1 MMAVVLETVSLGGSR
16 GFWLLPL
23 WLILTG
29 GKFFSVSDMPP
40 AFPED
45 LAFGAVITEIRIVG
59 NETTRIG
66 IIKAAMQSKAGEVYT
81 REAAVL
87 DYKWITQLG
96 VFTSIRFETIEE
108 NDGIV
113 LVVTLTEVNRYTPA
127 PVIKVTDA
135 NGLSI
140 GASFTSTNVLGVA
153 AKASAYFTVGGVT
166 NFGVR
171 YKDPWIPGRSWW
183 FGYTLSY
190 EHAERPNE
198 IYHFDERSDDV
209 FFELEHNV
217 TNKVRWGPRLTYLAV
232 RSDQPG
238 VTLSPDNVD
247 HIPALG
253 AFARF
258 DGRDL
263 PIYPTQGWWAGL
275 DIIKYG
281 PGGLGD
287 PDYWQASLDVR
298 RYLRLGGQFNS
309 LALYS
314 LATLSSGEVGVD
326 IPIYM
331 QFNLGGANSVRGWS
345 LGSREGK
352 NQFINT
358 IEYWHVL
365 MDHKAWRIW
374 FFKFALGFQ
383 LGVFGD
389 VGTAWSNRDAFHR
402 NWVAGGGAGL
412 RLLMPASVMFRFD
425 LAAGEEGIGVRFF
438 ISGKEKAVAQRDR
451 VR

>member
-1 MMAVVLETVSLGGSR
+1 MMITVRDTVSPGR
-16 GFWLLPL
+16 WGFWLLPL
-23 WLILTG
+23 CLLLTG
-29 GKFFSVSDMPP
+29 GKFFSVSDVPP

-45 LAFGAVITEIRIVG
+45 LAFGAIITEIRIVG
-59 NETTRIG
+59 NEATRVGLIN
-66 IIKAAMQSKAGEVYT
+66 AAMHSKVGEVYT
-81 REAAVL
+81 REGAVL
-87 DYKWITQLG
+87 DYKWLTQLG
-96 VFTSIRFETIEE
+96 VFTSVGFETIEDS
-108 NDGIV
+108 NGVV
-113 LVVTLTEVNRYTPA
+113 LLVTLTEVNRYTPA
-127 PVIKVTDA
+127 PVIKVTDE

-140 GASFTSTNVLGVA
+140 GGRFTSTNVLGVA
-153 AKASAYFTVGGVT
+153 AKASAYFTVGGTT
-166 NFGVR
+166 NFGIQ
-171 YKDPWIPGRSWW
+171 YKDPWIPVKSWLV
-183 FGYTLSY
+183 GYTLNY

-209 FFELEHNV
+209 FFELEHNI
-217 TNKVRWGPRLTYLAV
+217 TNNVRWGPRLTYLAI
-232 RSDQPG
+232 RSDRQG
-238 VTLSPDNVD
+238 ITLSPSNVD

-253 AFARF
+253 AFVRF

-263 PIYPTQGWWAGL
+263 PIYPTRGWWAGL
-275 DIIKYG
+275 NIMKYG

-298 RYLRLGGQFNS
+298 RYLPLGSQFNS

-314 LATLSSGEVGVD
+314 LATLSSGKVGVD
-326 IPIYM
+326 IPVYM

-358 IEYWHVL
+358 AEYWHVL
-365 MDHKAWRIW
+365 MDHKVWKMW
-374 FFKFALGFQ
+374 FFKFSLGFQ

-389 VGTAWSNRDAFHR
+389 VGTAWSNGDEFRR
-402 NWVAGGGAGL
+402 NWVAGGGVGL
-412 RLLMPASVMFRFD
+412 RLLMPANVMFRFD
-425 LAAGEEGIGVRFF
+425 LASGEEGAGVRFF